1 MHTPL
6 SVDVLTV
13 TIRIDTRARSSIT
26 EDLPISACGSRQHGT
41 LGQPLPQLLLTATVA
56 RVIVQGY

>member
-26 EDLPISACGSRQHGT
+26 EDLPISACGSRQHDI
-41 LGQPLPQLLLTATVA
+41 LGQPPPRLRLKATVA
-56 RVIVQGY
+56 RVIDQGY